1 MELVQAGSG
10 RRVNVTFR
18 VTVPDGPKFRI
29 LKVNEAERYTLI
41 MVEPDS
47 PAASKEDATVHE
59 GQADLVAA
67 LAELDPD
74 KDAARRTL
82 LEETLDRLAG
92 GGVDLKSVADILHRA
107 HGAWKSH
114 QGERTI
120 DKGMAAHRVERDKAI
135 RDLRA
140 SLARLLRW
148 IRQGTPRWGREATI
162 GGVLAAVKLLEQAIK
177 SNSLLS
183 APTELLERLHPPAA
197 VGPPHQVW
205 NKDARRQLK
214 TLSLDDA
221 TIADLLWA
229 VGLVS
234 RHPAKK

>member
-10 RRVNVTFR
+10 RRVKVTFK
-18 VTVPDGPKFRI
+18 VTVPDGLRSGIP
-29 LKVNEAERYTLI
+29 KVNEAERYTLI

-47 PAASKEDATVHE
+47 PTASTEDATVHE

-67 LAELDPD
+67 LAELDPH
-74 KDAARRTL
+74 KDAARRRL

-92 GGVDLKSVADILHRA
+92 GSVDLKSVADILHRA
-107 HGAWKSH
+107 HRAWKSH

-120 DKGMAAHRVERDKAI
+120 DMGLAARRVERDRAI

-148 IRQGTPRWGREATI
+148 IRNGTPHWGREAMF
-162 GGVLAAVKLLEQAIK
+162 GGVLATVKLLELAIK

-197 VGPPHQVW
+197 VGPPRQVW
-205 NKDARRQLK
+205 TQDARQQLK
-214 TLSLDDA
+214 KLPLDDA

-234 RHPAKK
+234 RHPVKK